1 MPVKVLLYFPLFI
14 LGIVAGF
21 FYFSHMWKSINI
33 YGAEKNKI
41 MKSMLIRL
49 PIPIVA
55 VLVGSVAG
63 IGGIISVLVG
73 FTVFQLFFLVK
84 TGIKLKQEVEEE
96 AKKAEAENSEK
107 EIQKS

>member
-1 MPVKVLLYFPLFI
+1 MDLKILLYFPLFI

-41 MKSMLIRL
+41 LKSMLIRL

-55 VLVGSVAG
+55 VLIGSIAG

-73 FTVFQLFFLVK
+73 FTTFQIYFLVK
-84 TGIKLKQEVEEE
+84 TGKRLKEEIE
-96 AKKAEAENSEK
+96 REAEESENENK
-107 EIQKS
+107 GDIEKN